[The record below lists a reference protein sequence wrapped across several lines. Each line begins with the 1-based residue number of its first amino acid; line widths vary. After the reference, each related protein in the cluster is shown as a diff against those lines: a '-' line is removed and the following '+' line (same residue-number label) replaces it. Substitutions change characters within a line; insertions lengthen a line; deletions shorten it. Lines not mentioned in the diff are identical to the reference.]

1 LIVGLLDRIRMGDLS
16 VWVGSSSGG
25 GTPESSRLAAAMEL
39 HQAQKEAMAPQQ
51 APPLFLDFSHGGN
64 QIKQNARLGSADFV
78 FLGAL
83 LFCFRMVKRSRGFIC
98 WVVAYT

>member
-1 LIVGLLDRIRMGDLS
+1 MIVGLLDRIRMGDLS
-16 VWVGSSSGG
+16 VWFVSGGGG

-64 QIKQNARLGSADFV
+64 QIKQNVRLGSADFV
-78 FLGAL
+78 FLGTL
-83 LFCFRMVKRSRGFIC
+83 LFCFRMVRPRRFIC
-98 WVVAYT
+98 WVVACT